1 MSFQDIFTDSFLESS
16 ASLSAIT
23 ISLTLVVAFV
33 IGVFI
38 YQVYKKSY
46 QSVVYTKSFSMSLVM
61 MTMITALVIMAV
73 TSNVVLSLGMVGA
86 LSIVRFRAAIKDPMD
101 IVFMF
106 WAIAAGIVAGAGFY
120 TLALIGSVVIGV
132 IILVFSGN
140 VKEDS
145 PYLFVVHFSSDDDEE
160 KILGKVKATADRYF
174 VKSKIIDGEH
184 IEYTIEL
191 RIKKNEMAFVNE
203 VNSIPSVSNATLV
216 SSMEF
221 TQ

>member
-1 MSFQDIFTDSFLESS
+1 MSFQDIFQDSFLESS
-16 ASLSAIT
+16 ANLSAVQ
-23 ISLTLVVAFV
+23 ISLTLLVAFV
-33 IGVFI
+33 TGLFI
-38 YQVYKKSY
+38 YQIYKRSY

-61 MTMITALVIMAV
+61 MTLITALVIMAV

-106 WAIAAGIVAGAGFY
+106 WAIAVGIVVGAGFY
-120 TLALIGSVVIGV
+120 TLGLLGTVVIGI
-132 IILVFSGN
+132 IILIFSGN
-140 VKEDS
+140 MTEDT
-145 PYLFVVHFSSDDDEE
+145 PYLFVVHFDNDSDEE
-160 KILGKVKATADRYF
+160 LILSKVKETAQRYF
-174 VKSKIIDGEH
+174 IKSKIITSNQ
-184 IEYTIEL
+184 IEFTIEL

-203 VNSIPSVSNATLV
+203 VKKVPSVSNATLV

>member
-1 MSFQDIFTDSFLESS
+1 MSFQDIFTDSFMESS
-16 ASLSAIT
+16 ASLSAVT
-23 ISLTLVVAFV
+23 ISLTLVVAFL
-33 IGVFI
+33 IGIFI
-38 YQVYKKSY
+38 YQVYKRSY

-106 WAIAAGIVAGAGFY
+106 WSIAAGIVAGAGFY
-120 TLALIGSVVIGV
+120 TLGLIGSIVIGI

-140 VKEDS
+140 VKEDT
-145 PYLFVVHFSSDDDEE
+145 PYLFVVHFDNNDDEE
-160 KILGKVKATADRYF
+160 KILDKVKATAERYF

-203 VNSIPSVSNATLV
+203 VNSIDSVSNATLV